1 MKALTNINARSLADA
16 VAAASA
22 AAARGQA
29 FAFSG
34 GGTDL
39 IQQIK
44 DGTNQADVLI
54 NLRTV
59 REARAVVVSP
69 TETLIGGLITLSEL
83 AEHAA
88 LTGPWAVLREAAAS
102 VGTPQI
108 RNAATLAGNI
118 TQRPWCWYYRN
129 GFPCFKAGGSH
140 CFSEHGEHQQH
151 AIFGGGPSFSVHPSD
166 LAPAL
171 VALGATFEVLG
182 PDGPRHLTAAEL
194 FVLPSQNPAR
204 ENTLGATDLLTGV
217 RIPTPAAGY
226 GQHLSENHRPGRL
239 DPCRSQR
246 GGGAAGRG
254 RAHTDSQ
261 RGVGRRGAD
270 AVAPARGR
278 TVAARAIPVCSRGRP
293 GGRPRHCPRA
303 TVGQEWPQ
311 GADDQ
316 RGCRACVAASGP
328 GVSCTPRPRYH
339 GGREH
344 ADVGSCA
351 PTGDGCGGPHRLS
364 RVCASQVMVKTLTRY
379 SSLPLDG
386 GGQGGGDAGQGV
398 YGVHFPPSSPFPATA
413 SAEGRQFNV
422 PPSPARGEGTEDTII
437 ENT

>member
-22 AAARGQA
+22 AGARGQA

-69 TETLIGGLITLSEL
+69 TDTLIGGLITLSEL

-140 CFSEHGEHQQH
+140 CFAEHGEHQQH

-217 RIPTPAAGY
+217 RIPTPAVDTVSTYLKITDRAAWTHAEVSVAVVLQVEGTRI
-226 GQHLSENHRPGRL
+226 QTASVVL
-239 DPCRSQR
+239 
-246 GGGAAGRG
+246 GG
-254 RAHTDSQ
+254 
-261 RGVGRRGAD
+261 
-270 AVAPARGR
+270 VAPMPWRLPEVEQWLRGQ
-278 TVAARAIPVCSRGRP
+278 ALSAPV
-293 GGRPRHCPRA
+293 
-303 TVGQEWPQ
+303 
-311 GADDQ
+311 
-316 RGCRACVAASGP
+316 
-328 GVSCTPRPRYH
+328 
-339 GGREH
+339 
-344 ADVGSCA
+344 
-351 PTGDGCGGPHRLS
+351 
-364 RVCASQVMVKTLTRY
+364 
-379 SSLPLDG
+379 
-386 GGQGGGDAGQGV
+386 AGQAGALAIAHV
-398 YGVHFPPSSPFPATA
+398 QPLAKNGHKVPMT
-413 SAEGRQFNV
+413 SAAVERALLRLV
-422 PPSPARGEGTEDTII
+422 R
-437 ENT
+437 

>member
-1 MKALTNINARSLADA
+1 MKALTNINTRSLADA

-44 DGTNQADVLI
+44 DGTNQADVVI

-69 TETLIGGLITLSEL
+69 TETRIGGLITLSEL
-83 AEHAA
+83 ARHAA
-88 LTGPWAVLREAAAS
+88 LTGPWAVLRAAAAS

-118 TQRPWCWYYRN
+118 TQHSWCWYYRN

-140 CFSEHGEHQQH
+140 CFAEHGEHQQH

-182 PDGPRHLTAAEL
+182 PDGPRQLTAAEF

-217 RIPTPAAGY
+217 RIPTPAVETVSTYLKITDRAAWTHAEVSVAVVLQVEGTRI
-226 GQHLSENHRPGRL
+226 QTASVVL
-239 DPCRSQR
+239 
-246 GGGAAGRG
+246 GG
-254 RAHTDSQ
+254 
-261 RGVGRRGAD
+261 
-270 AVAPARGR
+270 VAPMPWRLPEVEQWLRGQ
-278 TVAARAIPVCSRGRP
+278 ALSAPV
-293 GGRPRHCPRA
+293 
-303 TVGQEWPQ
+303 
-311 GADDQ
+311 
-316 RGCRACVAASGP
+316 
-328 GVSCTPRPRYH
+328 
-339 GGREH
+339 
-344 ADVGSCA
+344 
-351 PTGDGCGGPHRLS
+351 
-364 RVCASQVMVKTLTRY
+364 
-379 SSLPLDG
+379 
-386 GGQGGGDAGQGV
+386 AGQAGALAIAHAQPLAKNGHKV
-398 YGVHFPPSSPFPATA
+398 PMT
-413 SAEGRQFNV
+413 SAAVERALRRLV
-422 PPSPARGEGTEDTII
+422 R
-437 ENT
+437 

>member
-44 DGTNQADVLI
+44 DGTNQADVVI

-69 TETLIGGLITLSEL
+69 TETRIGGLITLSEL

-151 AIFGGGPSFSVHPSD
+151 AIFAGGPSFSVHPSD

-182 PDGPRHLTAAEL
+182 PDGPRHLSAAEL

-217 RIPTPAAGY
+217 RIPTPAVETVSTY
-226 GQHLSENHRPGRL
+226 LKITDR
-239 DPCRSQR
+239 
-246 GGGAAGRG
+246 AAWTH
-254 RAHTDSQ
+254 AEVS
-261 RGVGRRGAD
+261 V
-270 AVAPARGR
+270 AV
-278 TVAARAIPVCSRGRP
+278 VL
-293 GGRPRHCPRA
+293 
-303 TVGQEWPQ
+303 Q
-311 GADDQ
+311 
-316 RGCRACVAASGP
+316 
-328 GVSCTPRPRYH
+328 
-339 GGREH
+339 
-344 ADVGSCA
+344 
-351 PTGDGCGGPHRLS
+351 
-364 RVCASQVMVKTLTRY
+364 
-379 SSLPLDG
+379 
-386 GGQGGGDAGQGV
+386 
-398 YGVHFPPSSPFPATA
+398 
-413 SAEGRQFNV
+413 
-422 PPSPARGEGTEDTII
+422 GEGTRIQTASVVLGGVGPMPWRLPEVEQWLRGQALSAAVAGQAGALAIAHAQPLAKNGHKVPMTSAAV
-437 ENT
+437 ERALLRLVR

>member
-217 RIPTPAAGY
+217 RIPTPAVDTVSTYLKITDRAAWTHAEVSVAVVLQVEGTRI
-226 GQHLSENHRPGRL
+226 QTASVVL
-239 DPCRSQR
+239 
-246 GGGAAGRG
+246 GG
-254 RAHTDSQ
+254 
-261 RGVGRRGAD
+261 
-270 AVAPARGR
+270 VAPMPWRLPEVEQWLRGQ
-278 TVAARAIPVCSRGRP
+278 ALSAPV
-293 GGRPRHCPRA
+293 
-303 TVGQEWPQ
+303 
-311 GADDQ
+311 
-316 RGCRACVAASGP
+316 
-328 GVSCTPRPRYH
+328 
-339 GGREH
+339 
-344 ADVGSCA
+344 
-351 PTGDGCGGPHRLS
+351 
-364 RVCASQVMVKTLTRY
+364 
-379 SSLPLDG
+379 
-386 GGQGGGDAGQGV
+386 AGQAGALAIAHAQPLAKNGHKV
-398 YGVHFPPSSPFPATA
+398 PMT
-413 SAEGRQFNV
+413 SAAVERALLRLV
-422 PPSPARGEGTEDTII
+422 R
-437 ENT
+437 